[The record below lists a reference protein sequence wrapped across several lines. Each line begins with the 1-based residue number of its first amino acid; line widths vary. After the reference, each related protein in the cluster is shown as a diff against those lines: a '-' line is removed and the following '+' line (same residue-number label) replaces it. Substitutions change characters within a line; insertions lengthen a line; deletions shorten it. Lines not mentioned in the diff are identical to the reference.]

1 MLINYIKV
9 LFRNL
14 KRNKTFS
21 ILNLLGLSA
30 GWIAFILIMLYVKYE
45 QSYDQQHEKKDRI
58 YRVVMQELENYYF
71 GTNYFC
77 VTQAPLAPTLK
88 EEFPTI
94 VNAARVWWRSNA
106 IVAVDDQTFFE
117 PKVFGVDAD
126 AFSIFSFSVLAGNK
140 EEFLKDKYTAVL
152 TASIAAKYFGESNP
166 IGQIIKYKDE
176 HPFTVVGVIEDMPK
190 NTHFQMDIIVDFET
204 LTAVEDRP
212 LDRWNNSSFYTYIAL
227 QEGESASVIE
237 AQLPDFV
244 KKYIDKEDKVETQ
257 LILQPLTEIY
267 LKSKANFEIGPTN
280 DSQKLS
286 IYTIVAFLIL
296 LIAGINYINL
306 STAKGFKR
314 AKEVGIRKTIGASRR
329 NLVFQFLGESFALT
343 CLSLALALAFINA
356 ILPSFSAFVGVDLSL
371 STLEQQWLIPFIA
384 ASCLSLAFFS
394 GIYPSFVL
402 SSFRPVEV
410 LKSTLLVG
418 SKKSILR
425 NALVVTQFSI
435 SAILIISA
443 IIISR
448 QLHFIQEK
456 DLGFSRDQILVVKIR
471 DQKLL
476 DEDLG
481 IFKAELA
488 KLPTVK
494 NVASGSSLPND
505 FTSSS
510 DADWPGKADE
520 INIPLYTA
528 YADHEY
534 LNLFDMEVV
543 EGRKFSRE
551 LGDDEQSMLLN
562 ETAVKVLGWD
572 NPIGRQMITWRGD
585 TASVVGVV
593 KDFHQHSLQLAISPL
608 QLFLGDYYAEDVA
621 IKITSED
628 LATTLSSI
636 KKVHDEFSNAYP
648 FEYVF
653 FDEVFAQAYE
663 KDLKTSQMANWFT
676 ALIILIACLGLYGLS
691 LFITEL
697 RVKEVGIRKVLGASV
712 SSLLV
717 LLSRE
722 FLQLVFLAFL
732 IAIPISIYVMNQW
745 LENFA
750 YHISIGFTHFIWTL
764 TAMLIITILTVGYR
778 TLRAATNNPVEAL
791 AQE

>member
-21 ILNLLGLSA
+21 VLNLLGLSA
-30 GWIAFILIMLYVKYE
+30 GWVAFILIMLYVKYE

-77 VTQAPLAPTLK
+77 VTQALLAPTLK

-94 VNAARVWWRSNA
+94 ANAARVWWRSNA
-106 IVAVDDQTFFE
+106 IVAVDDQPFFE
-117 PKVFGVDAD
+117 PKVFGIDAE
-126 AFSIFSFSVLAGNK
+126 AFSIFSFKVLAGNK
-140 EEFLKDKYTAVL
+140 EKFLNDKYTAVL
-152 TASIAAKYFGESNP
+152 TASTAAKYFGESNP
-166 IGQIIKYKDE
+166 IGQVIKYKNE

-190 NTHFQMDIIVDFET
+190 NTHFQMDVIVDFET
-204 LTAVEDRP
+204 LTVVEDRP

-227 QEGESASVIE
+227 QEGASASAIE
-237 AQLPDFV
+237 AQLPGFV
-244 KKYIDKEDKVETQ
+244 KKYIDKEEKEETR
-257 LILQPLTEIY
+257 LILQPLTDIY

-280 DSQKLS
+280 DSQKLR
-286 IYTIVAFLIL
+286 IYSIVAFLIL

-343 CLSLALALAFINA
+343 GLSLFLALAFINA
-356 ILPSFSAFVGVDLSL
+356 ILPSFSAFVGVELSL
-371 STLEQQWLIPFIA
+371 NTLEQQWLIPFIA
-384 ASCLSLAFFS
+384 ISCLSLAFFS
-394 GIYPSFVL
+394 GIYPAFVL

-418 SKKSILR
+418 NKKSILR

-476 DEDLG
+476 DENMG
-481 IFKAELA
+481 VFKAELA

-520 INIPLYTA
+520 VNIPLYTA

-543 EGRKFSRE
+543 EGRKFSKE
-551 LGDDEQSMLLN
+551 LGDDEQRMLLN

-572 NPIGRQMITWRGD
+572 NPIGRKMITWRGD
-585 TASVVGVV
+585 TASVVGIV
-593 KDFHQHSLQLAISPL
+593 KDFHQHSLHLAISPL

-621 IKITSED
+621 IKIASED
-628 LATTLSSI
+628 LATTISSI
-636 KKVHDEFSNAYP
+636 KEVHDEFASAYP
-648 FEYVF
+648 FEYAF

-712 SSLLV
+712 SSLLL
-717 LLSRE
+717 LLSKE
-722 FLQLVFLAFL
+722 FLQLIFLAFV
-732 IAIPISIYVMNQW
+732 IAIPISVYVMNQW

-764 TAMLIITILTVGYR
+764 SAMLVITILTVGYR

>member
-1 MLINYIKV
+1 MLVNYLKV

-45 QSYDQQHEKKDRI
+45 HSYDQYHEKKDRV

-88 EEFPTI
+88 EEFPI
-94 VNAARVWWRSNA
+94 IANAARVWWRSNS
-106 IVAVDDQTFFE
+106 IVAVGDQTYFE
-117 PKVFGVDAD
+117 PKVFGIDGE
-126 AFSIFSFSVLAGNK
+126 AFSIFSFEVLAGNQA
-140 EEFLKDKYTAVL
+140 EFLKDKYTAVL
-152 TASIAAKYFGESNP
+152 TASTAAKYFGESNP
-166 IGQIIKYKDE
+166 IGQVIQYKKE
-176 HPFTVVGVIEDMPK
+176 HPFTVVGVIADMPK
-190 NTHFQMDIIVDFET
+190 NSHFRMDVIVDFET
-204 LTAVEDRP
+204 LTTVEDRP

-227 QEGESASVIE
+227 EEGANASVIE
-237 AQLPDFV
+237 EGMPAFV
-244 KKYIDKEDKVETQ
+244 KKYIDKEDKIETK
-257 LILQPLTEIY
+257 LILQPLTDIY
-267 LKSKANFEIGPTN
+267 LKSSANFEIGPTN
-280 DSQKLS
+280 DGQKLR

-306 STAKGFKR
+306 STAKGFRR
-314 AKEVGIRKTIGASRR
+314 AKEVGIRKTIGASRK
-329 NLVFQFLGESFALT
+329 NLIFQFLGESFALT
-343 CLSLALALAFINA
+343 CVSLALALTIINVS
-356 ILPSFSAFVGVDLSL
+356 LPSFSAFVGVELSL
-371 STLEQQWLIPFIA
+371 STLNQQWLIPFIA
-384 ASCLSLAFFS
+384 ISCVSLAFFS

-410 LKSTLLVG
+410 LKSTLLLG
-418 SKKSILR
+418 NRKSILR

-456 DLGFSRDQILVVKIR
+456 DLGFSKDQILVVKIR

-476 DEDLG
+476 EENLSV
-481 IFKAELA
+481 FKAELA
-488 KLPTVK
+488 KLPPVK

-510 DADWPGKADE
+510 DANWPGKADE
-520 INIPLYTA
+520 LNIPLYTA

-534 LNLFDMEVV
+534 LNLFEMEVV
-543 EGRKFSRE
+543 EGRKFSKE
-551 LGDDEQSMLLN
+551 HGDDEQSMLLN
-562 ETAVKVLGWD
+562 ETAVKALGWD
-572 NPIGRQMITWRGD
+572 NPLGRKMITWRGD
-585 TASVVGVV
+585 TASVVGII
-593 KDFHQHSLQLAISPL
+593 KDFHQHSLHLAISPL
-608 QLFLGDYYAEDVA
+608 QLFLGDYYAEDVV
-621 IKITSED
+621 IKIAPED
-628 LATTLSSI
+628 LAATINSI
-636 KKVHDEFSNAYP
+636 KSVHDEFSNGYP
-648 FEYVF
+648 FEYSF

-712 SSLLV
+712 SSLLF

-722 FLQLVFLAFL
+722 FLQLIFLAFL
-732 IAIPISIYVMNQW
+732 IAIPISVYVMNQW

-764 TAMLIITILTVGYR
+764 SAMLFITVLTVGYR